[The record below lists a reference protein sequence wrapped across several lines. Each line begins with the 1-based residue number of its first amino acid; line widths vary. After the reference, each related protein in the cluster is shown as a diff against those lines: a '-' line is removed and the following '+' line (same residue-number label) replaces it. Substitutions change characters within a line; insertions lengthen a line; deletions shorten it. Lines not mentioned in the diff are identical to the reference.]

1 MERNPSELR
10 GGCGLEKTG
19 SPAYA
24 ELKVRIHPPPAAI
37 RRTPT
42 RTGTTSA
49 AAHNRVPQVRRDVSW
64 CASQD
69 PAIYSHL
76 PENLGESGS
85 PHKSDTRCSGLW
97 TRWQNRFATDSPL
110 EETGFE
116 PSVPPWK
123 GRVSRRADRDRL
135 SRPAWPTVKRTVGLP
150 VRIRF
155 PPAVSQANFKQVGTN
170 LRPRSTATTS
180 TGRFAPPGFEPQSS
194 NCFSAPKRA
203 VSWVGL
209 EGRAKDAVFYCRAAL
224 ST

>member
-1 MERNPSELR
+1 
-10 GGCGLEKTG
+10 
-19 SPAYA
+19 
-24 ELKVRIHPPPAAI
+24 VRKPRSGHLF
-37 RRTPT
+37 TPT
-42 RTGTTSA
+42 REPRGKRIATQVGHALQRPLDPVAESVR
-49 AAHNRVPQVRRDVSW
+49 NRLT
-64 CASQD
+64 A
-69 PAIYSHL
+69 
-76 PENLGESGS
+76 GG
-85 PHKSDTRCSGLW
+85 
-97 TRWQNRFATDSPL
+97 
-110 EETGFE
+110 TGFE